1 MLMLLLLNVLF
12 KIFLRTNWFWPE
24 KFSKK
29 EKFDSA
35 NDRLTESS
43 HCEFPTYEID
53 EEKYRLVAIRHHA
66 QRLVYNLTSH
76 EITYKQ
82 LKTNTLN
89 NFLQSNFFSLH
100 FW

>member
-1 MLMLLLLNVLF
+1 M
-12 KIFLRTNWFWPE
+12 IARQ
-24 KFSKK
+24 
-29 EKFDSA
+29 
-35 NDRLTESS
+35 SS
-43 HCEFPTYEID
+43 HCEIPTYEID

-89 NFLQSNFFSLH
+89 NFLQSNFFFLH
-100 FW
+100 LVTHANNTKNALISFLTFANPIPSQTETMTTLVW